1 MAYKDYYKILGVNR
15 NANAD
20 AIKKAYRQLARKY
33 HPDVNPGDKAA
44 EAQFKEIN
52 EAYEVLSDPQ
62 KRRKYDTLGAN
73 WQEQFGPAPARTR
86 ANAGARTGARGTD
99 GAGGRS
105 SYDFADPTNF
115 SDFIDTLFGRRNAG
129 NTGNTGPMGGA
140 GPTSRP
146 TASATLRRKGEDVE
160 QPVEI
165 TLREA
170 YAGSNRTYSVQQTDP
185 CVTCKGTGQFDGQT
199 CPVCKGTGMIEH
211 TRKLDVAIPAGVD
224 TGSRV
229 AVTGEG
235 QPGMGGGQRGDLILV
250 VTVRPDP
257 VFERKGDDL
266 YVDVA
271 TPLTTAALGGE
282 VAVPTLDG
290 KRVLLTIPAET
301 QNGQSFRLAN
311 KGMPRLRAEGRGNL
325 LARVQVTMPR
335 RLSEREK
342 QLFQEL
348 ARERPVG

>member
-1 MAYKDYYKILGVNR
+1 MAYKDYYKILGVTR

-44 EAQFKEIN
+44 EARFKEIN

-86 ANAGARTGARGTD
+86 ASAGSRAGARD
-99 GAGGRS
+99 GATGRP

-115 SDFIDTLFGRRNAG
+115 SDFIDTLFGRRNSST
-129 NTGNTGPMGGA
+129 NA
-140 GPTSRP
+140 GPASRP
-146 TASATLRRKGEDVE
+146 STTGTLRRKGEDVE

-170 YAGSNRTYSVQQTDP
+170 FTGSTRTYSVQQTDP
-185 CVTCKGTGQFDGQT
+185 CVTCKGSGQFDGQP

-229 AVTGEG
+229 VVAGEG
-235 QPGMGGGQRGDLILV
+235 QPGIGGGQRGDLILL

-266 YVDVA
+266 HVDIA

-290 KRVLLTIPAET
+290 KRVLLTIPPET
-301 QNGQSFRLAN
+301 QNGQTFRLAN
-311 KGMPRLRAEGRGNL
+311 KGMPRLRGEGRGNL
-325 LARVQVTMPR
+325 LARVQVTLPR
-335 RLSEREK
+335 HLSEREK
-342 QLFQEL
+342 MLFQEL

>member
-15 NANAD
+15 SANAD
-20 AIKKAYRQLARKY
+20 AIKKAFRQLARKY

-86 ANAGARTGARGTD
+86 ANAGARTSARGGD
-99 GAGGRS
+99 GGGRT

-115 SDFIDTLFGRRNAG
+115 SDFIDTLFGRRNAA
-129 NTGNTGPMGGA
+129 TTSTA
-140 GPTSRP
+140 GPASRP
-146 TASATLRRKGEDVE
+146 SPSGTLRRKGEDVE

-170 YAGSNRTYSVQQTDP
+170 FAGSNRTYSVQQTDP
-185 CVTCKGTGQFDGQT
+185 CVTCKGTGQFNGEP
-199 CPVCKGTGMIEH
+199 CPICKGTGMIEH

-229 AVTGEG
+229 VVTGEG
-235 QPGMGGGQRGDLILV
+235 QPGIGGGQRGDLILV

-266 YVDVA
+266 HVDVA

-290 KRVLLTIPAET
+290 KRVLLTIPSET

-335 RLSEREK
+335 HLTVREK
-342 QLFQEL
+342 QLFEEL

>member
-1 MAYKDYYKILGVNR
+1 MAYKEYYKILGVSR

-44 EAQFKEIN
+44 EARFKEIN
-52 EAYEVLSDPQ
+52 EAYEVLSDPD
-62 KRRKYDTLGAN
+62 KRRKYDTLGPN

-86 ANAGARTGARGTD
+86 AGAGGARTGARGT
-99 GAGGRS
+99 GAAGGPA
-105 SYDFADPTNF
+105 YDFTDPTNF
-115 SDFIDTLFGRRNAG
+115 TEFFDTLFRRNNAT
-129 NTGNTGPMGGA
+129 TGAA
-140 GPTSRP
+140 GPNSRP
-146 TASATLRRKGEDVE
+146 TPTATLRRKGEDVE

-170 YAGSNRTYSVQQTDP
+170 YSGANRTYSVQQTDP
-185 CVTCKGTGQFDGQT
+185 CITCKGTGQLDGRA
-199 CPVCKGTGMIEH
+199 CPICNGAGMIEH

-229 AVTGEG
+229 QVAGEG
-235 QPGMGGGQRGDLILV
+235 QPGLGGGQRGDLVLV

-266 YVDVA
+266 LVDVA

-282 VAVPTLDG
+282 VAIPTLDG
-290 KRVLLTIPAET
+290 KRVVLTIPAET
-301 QNGQSFRLAN
+301 QNGQTFRLVN
-311 KGMPRLRAEGRGNL
+311 KGMPRQHGEGRGNL
-325 LARVQVTMPR
+325 LARVQVTLPR
-335 RLSEREK
+335 RLTPREK
-342 QLFQEL
+342 QLFEEL